1 LYSLLNC
8 FLILDKEVIVEDY
21 IQNLS
26 EILNW
31 LVEMYKNDSDDDCK
45 KLAASV
51 LNVLNEKLT
60 TFHE

>member
-1 LYSLLNC
+1 
-8 FLILDKEVIVEDY
+8 VIVEDY